1 MRSPLLLALAALA
14 AWGARAEALPAD
26 PAAAWAERAFGA
38 AAAPGAETALG
49 CPGAAAGSAAP
60 AAGYQA
66 AALAYDA
73 GRETPP
79 ALAAAGEEPLAISFG
94 RRRGRKPKA
103 PPAPPAALGAERAR
117 ILLRSLTVPGWGQ
130 ATLGHP
136 TAATVFALAEAG
148 VWGSFAAFHLQQQM
162 RTDTYERTAR
172 LFAGIDLSRRDEE
185 FRRIVGA
192 FPSSEEYNRLVVAR
206 DAANLYLSDPQHPDY
221 DGYRAYIE
229 AHRLGGGDAWNWA
242 SDGDQTRFRGQR
254 KDAQRAALRANTA
267 LALAIANRIVSAVH
281 AARVAGRPAGRS
293 RSWNL
298 ELAPVDV
305 TDPTALRLAVRAKF

>member
-1 MRSPLLLALAALA
+1 MRGPLLLALAVLV
-14 AWGARAEALPAD
+14 AWDARAEARPED
-26 PAAAWAERAFGA
+26 PAVAWAERAFGA
-38 AAAPGAETALG
+38 A
-49 CPGAAAGSAAP
+49 GAAAFTGSAVGRET
-60 AAGYQA
+60 AG
-66 AALAYDA
+66 LACGA

-79 ALAAAGEEPLAISFG
+79 GLVAAGEEPLAISFG
-94 RRRGRKPKA
+94 RRRSGKPKA

-117 ILLRSLTVPGWGQ
+117 ILLRSRTVPGWGQ
-130 ATLGHP
+130 ATLGHS
-136 TAATVFALAEAG
+136 TAATLFALAEAG
-148 VWGSFAAFHLQQQM
+148 VWGSFTAFHLQQQM

-172 LFAGIDLSRRDEE
+172 LFAGIDLARRDVE

-192 FPSSEEYNRLVVAR
+192 FASSDEYNRLVVAR

-229 AHRLGGGDAWNWA
+229 AHRLGGGDAWSWA
-242 SDGDQTRFRGQR
+242 SDADQTRFRGQR

-281 AARVAGRPAGRS
+281 AARVAGRPAGRP

-298 ELAPVDV
+298 EMAPVDG
-305 TDPTALRLAVRAKF
+305 TDPTAFRLGVRAKF